1 MESQFYTCNPNELAD
16 YFGNN
21 PGAPHYLIPVFFRRD
36 VLTKYY
42 SKPELYSVKDGYL
55 RCGGLWGLRIDNNH
69 EKYVV
74 VYLGDLGRDLPPG
87 ERAYWKS
94 FNVTPDGTISDVNW
108 KRHFLGQFTDPEKA
122 DLVFK
127 LQFNVFQKNGRRN
140 LVGQFSNRYQNFKAL
155 RVPITNE
162 QHEFDQQV
170 LALAKVLIDSL
181 NEK

>member
-127 LQFNVFQKNGRRN
+127 LQFNFFQKMVEEIWLANFQTAIRTSQLSESRLRTNSTN
-140 LVGQFSNRYQNFKAL
+140 LTNRFSR
-155 RVPITNE
+155 
-162 QHEFDQQV
+162 
-170 LALAKVLIDSL
+170 
-181 NEK
+181 